1 MALSDPQSL
10 TLGSAIPLPR
20 VVTDAKSATYRAGD
34 QNLELLIEHSSNGKT
49 NRSVMRATQRK
60 VAADPLTAVN
70 SYQFATVTLTINRP
84 VTGFTEAE
92 LLLLLNSIPTWGSAS
107 TNAKFKQILGMES

>member
-10 TLGSAIPLPR
+10 TLGSAISLPR
-20 VVTDAKSATYRAGD
+20 VKTDATSAIYQSGD
-34 QNLELLIEHSSNGKT
+34 QNLVLLVEQSSNGKSS
-49 NRSVMRATQRK
+49 RSVLRVTQRK

-70 SYQFATVTLTINRP
+70 SYVQATVTITVNRP

-92 LLLLLNSIPTWGSAS
+92 LLLLLKSIPTWGTAS
-107 TNAKFKQILGMES
+107 SDSNYKKILGMES